1 MNCNFKFGGGLV
13 VLFKRHLHSFL
24 KYLPLLFLL
33 TAKDFKL
40 KYRRS
45 VLGVLWSMLN
55 PLLLMVVFS
64 AVFTLL
70 LKVPPDGMPFSV
82 YYITGSTLFSFFA
95 DATSGAMVSVVNNS
109 LLLQKIYI
117 PKYIFPIE
125 KCLFALV
132 NAVFSTFAVFF
143 VLLFYVIAGEV
154 QLHLTVFLIFIPLV
168 FVFLFSVGVSLI
180 LAVLTVFFRDIIHIW
195 GVLTTILFHL
205 TPIIYPIKLLD
216 NYGIGRIVK
225 LNPLYYFV
233 DDFRQL
239 LILGQLPPLSH
250 FLVGLGVCG
259 AILVLGFATFKRLQD
274 KFVLHI

>member
-1 MNCNFKFGGGLV
+1 MFKS
-13 VLFKRHLHSFL
+13 HLQSFL

-33 TAKDFKL
+33 TSKDFKL

-45 VLGVLWSMLN
+45 VLGVFWSMLN

-64 AVFTLL
+64 AVFTVL

-82 YYITGSTLFSFFA
+82 YYITGSTLFGFFS

-125 KCLFALV
+125 KCAFALV
-132 NAVFSTFAVFF
+132 NAVFSTFAVFL
-143 VLLFYVIAGEV
+143 VLVFYTLKGEV
-154 QLHLTVFLIFIPLV
+154 QFHLTVFLIFIPIV

-205 TPIIYPIKLLD
+205 TPIIYPVKLLN
-216 NYGIGRIVK
+216 NYGIGKIVA

-239 LILGQLPPLSH
+239 LILGQVPPLNH
-250 FLVGLGVCG
+250 FFIGLGACG
-259 AILVLGFATFKRLQD
+259 FILVLGFAVFKRLQD
-274 KFVLHI
+274 KFVLYV